1 MSEIVTITLPFF
13 GLIALGYGAGQWRK
27 TPVEG
32 LAWLNFFVFYLA
44 LPALFF
50 QLIAETPIV
59 KLTSW
64 SFVLTTIFGTYCA
77 FAIAF
82 SIAALT
88 NRGNVPAATIQ
99 GLVGSYSNS
108 GFMAPG
114 LTLAA
119 FGTAAAVPTAL
130 VFSFESAMLFTL
142 VPLMMALGRADRA
155 DSRALL
161 ASVARS
167 IFLNP
172 IIIAII
178 AGFGAS
184 ATGIRPPAA
193 IDALLSLLRAAAA
206 PCALFAL
213 GVGLGVRPQKRVS
226 LDVPVL
232 VAIKLFVHPTIVYL
246 MLSWIGGFDRIW
258 VYTAVLMA
266 ALPPAVNVFVL
277 ARRYDVYV
285 EQASTAILL
294 GTMVSIVTVT
304 VILSLILT
312 GNLPVDPFH

>member
-1 MSEIVTITLPFF
+1 
-13 GLIALGYGAGQWRK
+13 
-27 TPVEG
+27 
-32 LAWLNFFVFYLA
+32 
-44 LPALFF
+44 
-50 QLIAETPIV
+50 
-59 KLTSW
+59 
-64 SFVLTTIFGTYCA
+64 
-77 FAIAF
+77 
-82 SIAALT
+82 
-88 NRGNVPAATIQ
+88 
-99 GLVGSYSNS
+99 
-108 GFMAPG
+108 MAPG